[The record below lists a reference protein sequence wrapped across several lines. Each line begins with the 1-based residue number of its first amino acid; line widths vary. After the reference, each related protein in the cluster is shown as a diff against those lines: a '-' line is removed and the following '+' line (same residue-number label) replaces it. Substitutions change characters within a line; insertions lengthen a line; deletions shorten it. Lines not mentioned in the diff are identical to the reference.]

1 MPHAEAPMSS
11 NRLSRRLILAGG
23 LLLPLA
29 PKLVMAA
36 APKNLTFAVYRN
48 GNHIGEHHINFTGDG
63 ASVTATTEA
72 VMTVKIGPV
81 PVFKYHHHAVETR
94 KDGAFAS
101 LETATTTN
109 GKAERVMAERV
120 ASGIAVDCTTGKAV
134 LAANVNAM
142 THWNPKIFE
151 GPVFNPQT
159 GKMLKVKTTR
169 DGANRWVI
177 RGEVEMEDT
186 YDEAG
191 GWMAAKAKADDGS
204 TIEYRRV

>member
-1 MPHAEAPMSS
+1 MPHADAV
-11 NRLSRRLILAGG
+11 LSRRLILTGG

-29 PKLVMAA
+29 PSLVRAA
-36 APKNLTFAVYRN
+36 APRNVTFAVFRN
-48 GNHIGEHHINFTGDG
+48 GSRIGEHHISYSGDG

-72 VMTVKIGPV
+72 VMTVKLGPV

-94 KDGAFAS
+94 KDGQFAS

-109 GKAERVMAERV
+109 GKAERVVAER
-120 ASGIAVDCTTGKAV
+120 AAGGISVDCPTGKAV
-134 LAANVNAM
+134 LAANVNPM

-159 GKMLKVKTTR
+159 GKMLKVKTSR
-169 DGANRWVI
+169 DGANRWI
-177 RGEVEMEDT
+177 IHGEVEMEDT

-191 GWMAAKAKADDGS
+191 AWMAAKAKADDGS